1 MLSQYTL
8 LSPSILVIYRITHNS
23 LSCRGIICPLSCVL
37 GPNYWVKSLIILLW
51 NQDYADIV
59 KDKYKHLRSK
69 ILLQFGKLS
78 QLTERNQENCAKKY
92 VYGQYWDFLSK
103 IIWKSLNKRCLKF
116 WKHADSS
123 EFHFTYFPHLPKK
136 KQSYA
141 QILPTFKQKPPCNSY
156 LHFHAVKNM

>member
-1 MLSQYTL
+1 MLGGFCLKVGRIWAYGCFYLGKWGRHVKWHIELTACSKTIHLYYSNIYLKSQALKILKDFLSQYTL
-8 LSPSILVIYRITHNS
+8 LPPSILIIYRITHNS

-37 GPNYWVKSLIILLW
+37 GPNYWVKSLIILPW

-59 KDKYKHLRSK
+59 RDKYKHLRSK

-103 IIWKSLNKRCLKF
+103 II
-116 WKHADSS
+116 
-123 EFHFTYFPHLPKK
+123 
-136 KQSYA
+136 
-141 QILPTFKQKPPCNSY
+141 
-156 LHFHAVKNM
+156 